1 MMARRQDVP
10 GGAYEGLTTIRNG
23 RVDWL
28 GSARPA
34 PEMLGLPLRWRSP
47 RCVFVE
53 SMGDLWHPGIPFEY
67 IAAVFGVMAATRQ
80 HVHIILTK
88 QPRRMHQFFEWL
100 REQATARDMGDD
112 LAHVCQQEAWRVLQ
126 SLESQH
132 LYPLHKIKGTF
143 LRYPWPLQNVWLLV
157 SAWDQPSAE
166 KYVPHLLA
174 CPAVVRGIS
183 AEPLLGPM
191 DIRRWFR
198 PRLPGDPQEWQ
209 RAVQTPEGPRDGI
222 DWVIVGGESGPHAR
236 PMREAW
242 AHGLRDQC
250 NDAGVAFHFK
260 QWGNHAPNADGDLV
274 RLRSKKKGG
283 RVLSG
288 RTWDEF
294 PQGR

>member
-1 MMARRQDVP
+1 
-10 GGAYEGLTTIRNG
+10 
-23 RVDWL
+23 
-28 GSARPA
+28 
-34 PEMLGLPLRWRSP
+34 MLALPLRWKKP

-88 QPRRMHQFFEWL
+88 QPRRMRQFFEWL
-100 REQATARDMGDD
+100 GDQARARSMGDD
-112 LAHVCQQEAWRVLQ
+112 IAHVCQEEAWSLLQ
-126 SLESQH
+126 ADGNEG

-166 KYVPHLLA
+166 KYIPDLLA
-174 CPAVVRGIS
+174 CPAVVRGVS

-191 DIRRWFR
+191 NLRRW
-198 PRLPGDPQEWQ
+198 LPDQEHRFALSANIPAGLDIYDRQ
-209 RAVQTPEGPRDGI
+209 PFLK
-222 DWVIVGGESGPHAR
+222 WVIAGGESGAKAR
-236 PMREAW
+236 PMREPW
-242 AHGLRDQC
+242 ALALREQC
-250 NDAGVAFHFK
+250 TAAGVAFHFK

-274 RLRSKKKGG
+274 RLRSKKEGG
-283 RVLSG
+283 RILSG

-294 PQGR
+294 PQVHP